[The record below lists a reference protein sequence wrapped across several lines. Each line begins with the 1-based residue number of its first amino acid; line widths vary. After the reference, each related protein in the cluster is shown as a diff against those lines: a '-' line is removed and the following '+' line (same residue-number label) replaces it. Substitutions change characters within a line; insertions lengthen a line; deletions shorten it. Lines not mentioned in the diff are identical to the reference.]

1 MMRSETRDTP
11 LAAQLFAALADGRV
25 HSGEELAASL
35 GVTRSAVWKVI
46 EQLRAA
52 GLDIEAQTHQGYRWV
67 RPLEV
72 LDTSRITAAAACSLR
87 SVEVVWET
95 ASTNAALLARP
106 PPPVGQFDVL
116 LAENQ
121 SGGRGRRGRSWQ
133 AALGGSLALSLA
145 TSFEPLPRDLP
156 ALTLVVGL
164 AVQRAL
170 QTCGARN
177 LKLKWPND
185 LVTAE
190 FEKLGGILVEL
201 RAEADGPGHVV
212 VGIGLNLR
220 LDAST
225 REKIAIEG
233 TSAADLE
240 SLGLDSAARNRLV
253 ARILEECV
261 ATLLLFAQEGF
272 KPFATAWAK
281 LDALRDQPV
290 RLLESSGEVQGI
302 ARGIDAQGAL
312 RVELPDGSM
321 KSVWS
326 ADVSVRTRS
335 V

>member
-1 MMRSETRDTP
+1 MSRGTP
-11 LAAQLFAALADGRV
+11 LAEQLFRALADGRV
-25 HSGEELAASL
+25 HSGEELAAIL
-35 GVTRSAVWKVI
+35 GVTRSAVWKAI
-46 EQLRAA
+46 EQLRTA
-52 GLDIEAQTHQGYRWV
+52 GLEIEAQTHHGYRWV

-72 LDTSRITAAAACSLR
+72 LDASRITASATRPLR
-87 SVEVVWET
+87 SVEVVWDID
-95 ASTNAALLARP
+95 STNAALLARP

-121 SGGRGRRGRSWQ
+121 SGGRGRRGRAWQ
-133 AALGGSLALSLA
+133 ASLGGSLALSLA

-170 QTCGARN
+170 CACGAEG

-220 LDAST
+220 LGAST

-240 SLGLDSAARNRLV
+240 SLGLDSAARNTLV
-253 ARILEECV
+253 ARILDECV
-261 ATLLLFAQEGF
+261 AALLLFAHEGF
-272 KPFATAWAK
+272 KPFSTAWAK
-281 LDALRDQPV
+281 LDALRDRPV
-290 RLLESSGEVQGI
+290 RLLESAGEVSGI

-312 RVELPDGSM
+312 RVELADGSV